1 MASLTD
7 PYAVSNFDFSTNT
20 FYGYRINAST
30 GRLTV
35 DVIND
40 GSTVELPAND
50 VLKDNQ
56 YRTWIWS
63 KNTLQFEWS
72 STKKTHLKME
82 IL

>member
-1 MASLTD
+1 MASLTN
-7 PYAVSNFDFSTNT
+7 PYAVTDFDFAANT
-20 FYGYRINAST
+20 FYGYRIDAET
-30 GRLTV
+30 GRLVV
-35 DVIND
+35 DVVND
-40 GSTVELPAND
+40 GSIIELPVDD

>member
-1 MASLTD
+1 MATSSN
-7 PYAVSNFDFSTNT
+7 PYTVTNFDFSSNT
-20 FYGYRINAST
+20 FYGYRIDAQT

-35 DVIND
+35 EIIND
-40 GSTVELPAND
+40 GTAVELPADD

-63 KNTLQFEWS
+63 KNTLQFEWRDP
-72 STKKTHLKME
+72 KKTHLQME